1 MAKFKKGESG
11 NPSGR
16 PKQDSARIREELN
29 KHSDE
34 IVKVLLEKVKE
45 GDTAALKMALD
56 RISPALKPT
65 GHTVKLEASNNSLEA
80 LSESMI
86 QALIDGSFSTDT
98 LKDLSASMTA
108 LARVEEVTELRQR
121 LETIEK
127 LLQDKEVTA

>member
-1 MAKFKKGESG
+1 MAKFKTGQSG

-16 PKQDSARIREELN
+16 PKQESARIREELN

-65 GHTVKLEASNNSLEA
+65 GLNVKLEANNNTLEA
-80 LSESMI
+80 LSESLI
-86 QALIDGSFSTDT
+86 KALIDGSFSTDT
-98 LKDLSASMTA
+98 LKDISASMTA

-121 LETIEK
+121 LEAMEK
-127 LLQDKEVTA
+127 VLADKEVK